1 MNARQAYG
9 IITKPDRCFICSKK
23 TTDLDKHHENYA
35 LPDEVVWLCR
45 HCHKSRHKQLKAE
58 GWIDRVEPE
67 SKQVCINQTQPL
79 NYDCDVIGALPGLF
93 ESTQFTRK
101 EREVLTLRA
110 MGQTLQQIGDKYNVS
125 RERIRQI
132 IRQAEQKYDKANLL
146 KETA

>member
-67 SKQVCINQTQPL
+67 KEQRLINEIQPT
-79 NYDCDVIGALPGLF
+79 NYDYEIVEALRGLF
-93 ESTQFTRK
+93 RSIRFTQK
-101 EREVLTLRA
+101 ERRILTLRA
-110 MGQTLQQIGDKYNVS
+110 TGQTLQQIGDKYKVS

-132 IRQAEQKYDKANLL
+132 IRRAEQKYNIAS
-146 KETA
+146 